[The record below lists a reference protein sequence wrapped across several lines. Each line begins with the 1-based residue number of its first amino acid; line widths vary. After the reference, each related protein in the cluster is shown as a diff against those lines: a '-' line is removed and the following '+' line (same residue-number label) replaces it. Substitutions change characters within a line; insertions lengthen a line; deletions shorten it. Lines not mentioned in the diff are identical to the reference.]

1 MKRYRLLNNLPG
13 CPEGTEFIPIRDGE
27 SYMSVDKKYSW
38 PAYDVENNP
47 MWFELIKQEE

>member
-47 MWFELIKQEE
+47 MWFELIEEEE